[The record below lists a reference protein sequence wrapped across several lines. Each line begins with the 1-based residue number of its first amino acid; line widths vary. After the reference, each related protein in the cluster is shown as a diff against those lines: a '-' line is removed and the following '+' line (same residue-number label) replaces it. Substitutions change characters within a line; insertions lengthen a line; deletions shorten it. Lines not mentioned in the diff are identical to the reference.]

1 MGDDAQVVR
10 AATAREGE
18 AAASELAADELPAA
32 DRQRI
37 ADALQSTHGA
47 GSTGAQAYPLRDGE
61 RVLGVLLLAG
71 EPTALGLAV
80 LDEVAIRA
88 AIAFAAARLYQ
99 SLQDEIQERR
109 RAEARLEEAN
119 KRKDEFLAMLSHE
132 LRNPLAPI
140 GNAVEIIR
148 RLGGHDA
155 KLMWATDIT
164 DRQLRQLTRLV
175 DELLD
180 VARIG
185 QGKIVLQSA
194 PLELTALVAQCLDM
208 QRAALSARRQ
218 TLTQAMPGAPVWI
231 HGDGARMQQ
240 VINNLLSNAN
250 KYTPEGGSV
259 HVAVTQEPRLAV
271 LTVRDNGMGIESD
284 LLPRV
289 FDLFEQGKRALDRN
303 QGGLGVGLTLVQRLV
318 KLHDG
323 RVEAHS
329 AGVGQGAEFR
339 VYLPRLQSPGRHDGD
354 SAVEAPAP
362 TAVCRRLL
370 IVEDNPDIA
379 DTTATMLAM
388 AGHTVRCARDGVQ
401 ALEEAQSF
409 APEVVLLDVGLPEL
423 DGYQVAR
430 RLRQLPQTRQALII
444 GLTGYGMPA
453 DRQRGREA
461 GFDHHLL
468 KPADPNEMRA
478 LIEAWSAD
486 GSSAQ
491 AAEPKASNLYAF
503 KRP

>member
-1 MGDDAQVVR
+1 
-10 AATAREGE
+10 
-18 AAASELAADELPAA
+18 
-32 DRQRI
+32 
-37 ADALQSTHGA
+37 
-47 GSTGAQAYPLRDGE
+47 
-61 RVLGVLLLAG
+61 
-71 EPTALGLAV
+71 
-80 LDEVAIRA
+80 
-88 AIAFAAARLYQ
+88 
-99 SLQDEIQERR
+99 
-109 RAEARLEEAN
+109 
-119 KRKDEFLAMLSHE
+119 
-132 LRNPLAPI
+132 
-140 GNAVEIIR
+140 
-148 RLGGHDA
+148 
-155 KLMWATDIT
+155 
-164 DRQLRQLTRLV
+164 
-175 DELLD
+175 
-180 VARIG
+180 
-185 QGKIVLQSA
+185 
-194 PLELTALVAQCLDM
+194 
-208 QRAALSARRQ
+208 
-218 TLTQAMPGAPVWI
+218 VWI
-231 HGDGARMQQ
+231 HGDSARMQQ

-259 HVAVTQEPRLAV
+259 HVAVTLEPRLAV

-318 KLHDG
+318 KLHDVH
-323 RVEAHS
+323 VEAHS

-339 VYLPRLQSPGRHDGD
+339 VDLPRLQSPGQHDSD
-354 SAVEAPAP
+354 SVVEASAP

-379 DTTATMLAM
+379 DTTATMMAM
-388 AGHTVRCARDGVQ
+388 AGHTVRCARDGMQ
-401 ALEEAQSF
+401 ALAEAQSF
-409 APEVVLLDVGLPEL
+409 EPEVVLLDVGLPEL

-486 GSSAQ
+486 GGSAQ
-491 AAEPKASNLYAF
+491 ATEPKASNLYAF
-503 KRP
+503 KRS